1 MSSRYT
7 TVDIIVGVGMCA
19 ILFGALLFFVAANGT
34 YQIAVP
40 QPLSMEVPNSLDAGL
55 SRLQPVIGRAVVDEA
70 LFERRATESIEQS
83 SSEWNRATMAYQSF
97 LTVTGG
103 PLSAVMSKAE
113 TVPVEH
119 QARVQG
125 VMGREIVNFTKRGLR
140 SGVLSA
146 NQPRSDYNVRMIR
159 VAEARGQRL
168 HEAFSFTW
176 QARLGRDIVD
186 AFKTYTERA
195 GAIQERMGSAL
206 VQLAQDQYALKRGR
220 AAIQTQLASLIT
232 AAIRSEA
239 LSDRL
244 TLLAAIESF
253 PEDETVAFTEP
264 ASLPEISMGALIGF
278 GILLMVIFFGG
289 ISLSARRREA
299 KALAEMQHNASKWV
313 FRPAA

>member
-34 YQIAVP
+34 YQTAVP
-40 QPLSMEVPNSLDAGL
+40 KPLSMEASNPLDAGL
-55 SRLQPVIGRAVVDEA
+55 SLLQPVIGQAVVDDV
-70 LFERRATESIEQS
+70 LFERRAAESIAQS
-83 SSEWNRATMAYQSF
+83 ASEWNRATMAYQNF
-97 LTVTGG
+97 LTVRGD
-103 PLSAVMSKAE
+103 PLSEVMSEAN

-125 VMGREIVNFTKRGLR
+125 VMGRQIVNFTERGLR

-146 NQPRSDYNVRMIR
+146 SQPRSDYNFRMIR
-159 VAEARGQRL
+159 ATEARGERL
-168 HEAFSFTW
+168 DEAFNSTW
-176 QARLGRDIVD
+176 QAKLGRDIVD

-206 VQLAQDQYALKRGR
+206 VQLAHGQYELKQGR

-232 AAIRSEA
+232 AAVRSEA

-253 PEDETVAFTEP
+253 PEDETVAFTET
-264 ASLPEISMGALIGF
+264 ASLPEVSMGNLIAF

-299 KALAEMQHNASKWV
+299 KALAEMRYNASKWV